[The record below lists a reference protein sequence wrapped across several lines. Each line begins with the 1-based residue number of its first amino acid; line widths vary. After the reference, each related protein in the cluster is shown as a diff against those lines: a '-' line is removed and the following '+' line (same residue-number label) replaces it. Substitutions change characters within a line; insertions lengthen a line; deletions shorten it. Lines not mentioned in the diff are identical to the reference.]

1 MFISNHVP
9 AKIARFSRVS
19 DIWQNQASFAMGL
32 SIIWRIESNTI
43 KYREIRLNAIELC
56 AQN

>member
-1 MFISNHVP
+1 MLTPTAVP
-9 AKIARFSRVS
+9 SKMPQFSRVS
-19 DIWQNQASFAMGL
+19 EMKQNQASFAMCL

-56 AQN
+56 A